1 MAPSVGPT
9 RSPTVPTFD
18 VVQTKFGAKSPFSGI
33 SPSDLADR
41 FAAIVALLEAVMRKL
56 LGPDR
61 ANWGTR
67 VVSVGGRANR
77 RTKSRLEEVE
87 LFTLAEED
95 VVEVEFEFTLT
106 TECRDNDGCNESTQT
121 AALNEGL
128 EALDVVTTAVTSGAL
143 QQTMIEDAEAAGL
156 SEELSNL
163 TVSTVT
169 VENPTIEI
177 IEATPYP
184 SIETFSAPTS
194 SPTSSPTYDCEDSP
208 LRFQV
213 KIKDD
218 EFIKRYCS
226 WVKIKPSGRCK
237 LKGVREHCPQSCRR
251 CQNCADSSLKFKFVY
266 DGIEE
271 YRKCK
276 WVAHQDTDFICSTVE
291 GISTTCPLTCG
302 TCTEK
307 TAMPSGAPT
316 PAPSNILP
324 CHDSAL
330 RFKVNNGD
338 ELINR
343 SCSWVKASPDR
354 CSLTGVPS
362 MCPLTCGTCNNCV
375 DSSLTFKLNQEDGS
389 NVSCDWVGEDALSRC
404 SIEGV
409 SRSCRNTCGTGS
421 CCADSTTKFTFKF
434 RGDKMIK
441 FCTWAARKNT
451 SYRCRPTKVKT
462 MCRKTCDTCGI

>member
-9 RSPTVPTFD
+9 HSPSVPIFD
-18 VVQTKFGAKSPFSGI
+18 VVQTKFGTKSPFSGI

-67 VVSVGGRANR
+67 VVSVGGRATR
-77 RTKSRLEEVE
+77 RTLSSLETFE
-87 LFTLAEED
+87 LFALAEEN
-95 VVEVEFEFTLT
+95 VVEVEYEFTLT
-106 TECRDNDGCNESTQT
+106 TECRDEGGCNEGTQT

-128 EALDVVTTAVTSGAL
+128 ETLDVVTTAITSGAL
-143 QQTMIEDAEAAGL
+143 QQTVIAEAETSGL
-156 SEELSNL
+156 SQELSNIS
-163 TVSTVT
+163 VSTVT
-169 VENPTIEI
+169 VENPIIEI

-184 SIETFSAPTS
+184 SIEVFAAPTH

-213 KIKDD
+213 KNTDD
-218 EFIKRYCS
+218 EVINRYCS
-226 WVKIKPSGRCK
+226 WVKVRPYGRCK
-237 LKGVREHCPQSCRR
+237 LKGVREHCPQSCGK
-251 CQNCADSSLKFKFVY
+251 CQHCVDSSLKFKFAY

-276 WVAHQDTDFICSTVE
+276 WVARQDTDLICSTVE
-291 GISTTCPLTCG
+291 GISNTCPLTCG
-302 TCTEK
+302 TCK
-307 TAMPSGAPT
+307 TATPTGAPT
-316 PAPSNILP
+316 PAPSDILP

-338 ELINR
+338 EIINR
-343 SCSWVKASPDR
+343 YCAWVKASPNR

-362 MCPLTCGTCNNCV
+362 MCPLTCGTCENCV
-375 DSSLTFKLNQEDGS
+375 DSSLTFKLNQDDGS
-389 NVSCDWVGEDALSRC
+389 DLSCDWVGKDAQNRC

-421 CCADSTTKFTFKF
+421 CCVDSSEKFTFKF
-434 RGDKMIK
+434 RGETMRK

-451 SYRCRPTKVKT
+451 SYRCRPTKVKK
-462 MCRKTCDTCGI
+462 MCRQTCGTCGI